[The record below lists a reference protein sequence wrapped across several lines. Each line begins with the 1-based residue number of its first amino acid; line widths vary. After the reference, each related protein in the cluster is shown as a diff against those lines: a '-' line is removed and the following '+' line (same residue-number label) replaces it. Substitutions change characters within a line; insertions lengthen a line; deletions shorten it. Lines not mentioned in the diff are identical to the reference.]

1 MPKALEHKLEKE
13 FKKKGLKGKAL
24 NHAIY
29 GTLTNIEKKQG
40 KTTRGKPLRGTR

>member
-1 MPKALEHKLEKE
+1 MPKALEAKLAKE
-13 FKKKGLKGKAL
+13 YRKKGLKGKAL

-40 KTTRGKPLRGTR
+40 KTMRGKPLRGKH